1 MYSRIKQPSTAAFLM
16 KISGLDATEIDLFVT
31 RNASIL
37 ILKTDRNTQQ
47 IRRKYVRDTMA

>member
-1 MYSRIKQPSTAAFLM
+1 MYSRIKQPSPAAFLI
-16 KISGLDATEIDLFVT
+16 KISGLDAKEIDLFVT

-47 IRRKYVRDTMA
+47 IRRKYET